1 MVQWSEQTIERGEMR
16 APACSLISSGE
27 ERDSGITTP
36 SIWKV
41 SARSAAPEKCR
52 EIRGGCWG
60 QKVPTGPALSQYA
73 DHKSL
78 QNWGRRS
85 EIHRPYYSMGSPNK
99 IETKPRAD

>member
-1 MVQWSEQTIERGEMR
+1 MPSPGNIFKGSRATRAPRTDKKGDSERERGEMVQWSEQTIERGEMR

-60 QKVPTGPALSQYA
+60 QKAQTGPALSQ
-73 DHKSL
+73 
-78 QNWGRRS
+78 
-85 EIHRPYYSMGSPNK
+85 
-99 IETKPRAD
+99 